1 MRGGGQGFAVCF
13 RGGIVESE
21 ERNRF
26 LVKLSRCSGLRRV
39 FFGGFR
45 SFGRGLGQLVFVPGS
60 QVGRAF
66 GLDFHELLERLL
78 EVALGGV
85 DFALDAAEG
94 VGALGVGGT
103 EAAGG
108 HVLDGAVELCR
119 IDAVVTVVRAIRT

>member
-1 MRGGGQGFAVCF
+1 M
-13 RGGIVESE
+13 ESE

-26 LVKLSRCSGLRRV
+26 LVKCCVCNVGRRRILGVCRGLGLRR
-39 FFGGFR
+39 
-45 SFGRGLGQLVFVPGS
+45 GLGCEFDRQTL
-60 QVGRAF
+60 RAF
-66 GLDFHELLERLL
+66 RLDFHELLERLL

-108 HVLDGAVELCR
+108 HVLDGAVEDCR
-119 IDAVVTVVRAIRT
+119 IDAVVAVVRAIRT